1 VLIARSD
8 IGGQGRIA
16 REGNR
21 RPGVRG
27 GLASTGVRSMTSR
40 ADVSVLFV
48 IGGGGAA
55 GGRRGNVRVLE
66 CFVFSTKMVENGSTT
81 VGGGGAE
88 AST

>member
-1 VLIARSD
+1 
-8 IGGQGRIA
+8 
-16 REGNR
+16 
-21 RPGVRG
+21 
-27 GLASTGVRSMTSR
+27 MTSR